1 MAYFDHVT
9 IFLLVN
15 CEIQGEFLL
24 ALPIVC
30 NSYVQNV
37 FRGACN
43 AIRGDLQEFADFSKQ
58 ILGRLPIAFNLSKGL
73 KFIYDIYESEMS
85 CVRERFALYAWGQ
98 GACVETPCGVESRSP
113 SKLCDLVGSSPV
125 NRDFS
130 HRK

>member
-58 ILGRLPIAFNLSKGL
+58 ILGQLPIAFKGPKNTVL
-73 KFIYDIYESEMS
+73 CLGSMVN
-85 CVRERFALYAWGQ
+85 CWNALLNTY
-98 GACVETPCGVESRSP
+98 
-113 SKLCDLVGSSPV
+113 
-125 NRDFS
+125 
-130 HRK
+130 

>member
-30 NSYVQNV
+30 NSYVQNI

-58 ILGRLPIAFNLSKGL
+58 ILGRLPIAFNQKLPGGHIQVFASLRCPFIMHNKGKEFFRNYRSRMFL
-73 KFIYDIYESEMS
+73 RTPRTYF
-85 CVRERFALYAWGQ
+85 CV
-98 GACVETPCGVESRSP
+98 
-113 SKLCDLVGSSPV
+113 KLPP
-125 NRDFS
+125 NRMQ
-130 HRK
+130 